1 MKRLKEDVMK
11 VLYFTATGNN
21 LYVGKKIG
29 GESYSIPKL
38 MKQGQFEFE
47 DEKVG
52 IVFPSYY
59 GGVPR
64 IVEEFLDKVK
74 LKSKYIFAVVSFGS
88 FSGAVI
94 PELLEIG
101 KRNQIQFS
109 YINEILMVDNYLPV
123 FDMDKEMRKEP
134 KKNIEESLAQIT
146 KDIQAKKVYIKRH
159 TAVIRFI
166 EAIIKKFHSSTRA
179 NLEYDKNFY
188 AEDACNSCKICEKV
202 CPVNNI
208 NVDTKPVYKGNCEHC
223 LACINHCPQNA
234 IRLKGERSKTR
245 FINKNIA
252 LKEIIDSNS

>member
-1 MKRLKEDVMK
+1 MKIF
-11 VLYFTATGNN
+11 YFTATGNN
-21 LYVGKKIG
+21 LYVAKRIG

-38 MKQGQFEFE
+38 MKLEQFEFE
-47 DEKVG
+47 DEKIG

-59 GGVPR
+59 GGVPK
-64 IVEEFLDKVK
+64 IVEEFLNKVK

-123 FDMDKEMRKEP
+123 FDIAKEIKKEP
-134 KKNIEESLAQIT
+134 KKNIEESLAQIIN
-146 KDIQAKKVYIKRH
+146 DIQVKKVYIKRH
-159 TAVIRFI
+159 SAVIKCI
-166 EAIIKKFHSSTRA
+166 EAIIKKFHSKTKA
-179 NLEYDKNFY
+179 NAQYDKNFY
-188 AEDACNSCKICEKV
+188 VEDTCNSCKVCEKV

-208 NVDTKPVYKGNCEHC
+208 NVDTKPVYKGNCEQC

-234 IRLKGERSKTR
+234 IRLKQEKSKTR
-245 FINKNIA
+245 FINQNVK
-252 LKEIIDSNS
+252 LKEIIEANN

>member
-1 MKRLKEDVMK
+1 MKIF
-11 VLYFTATGNN
+11 YFTGTGNN
-21 LYVGKKIG
+21 LYVAKRIG

-38 MKQGQFEFE
+38 MKLGQFEFE
-47 DEKVG
+47 DEKIG

-59 GGVPR
+59 GGVPK
-64 IVEEFLDKVK
+64 IVEEFLNKVE

-123 FDMDKEMRKEP
+123 FDMAKEIKKEP
-134 KKNIEESLAQIT
+134 KKNIEESLAQIIN
-146 KDIQAKKVYIKRH
+146 DIQVKKVYIKRH
-159 TAVIRFI
+159 TAVIRCI
-166 EAIIKKFHSSTRA
+166 EAILKKFHSKTKA
-179 NLEYDKNFY
+179 NAQYDKNFY
-188 AEDACNSCKICEKV
+188 VEDTCNSCKVCEKV

-208 NVDTKPVYKGNCEHC
+208 NVDTKPVYKGNCEQC

-234 IRLKGERSKTR
+234 IRLKQEKSKAR
-245 FINKNIA
+245 FINQNVK
-252 LKEIIDSNS
+252 LKEIIEANN

>member
-1 MKRLKEDVMK
+1 MKIF
-11 VLYFTATGNN
+11 YFTGTGNN
-21 LYVGKKIG
+21 LYVAKRIG

-38 MKQGQFEFE
+38 MKLGQFEFE
-47 DEKVG
+47 DEKIG

-59 GGVPR
+59 GGVPK
-64 IVEEFLDKVK
+64 IVEEFLNKVE

-123 FDMDKEMRKEP
+123 FDMAKEIKKEP
-134 KKNIEESLAQIT
+134 NKNIEESLVQIIN
-146 KDIQAKKVYIKRH
+146 DIQVKKIYIKRH
-159 TAVIRFI
+159 SAVIKCI
-166 EAIIKKFHSSTRA
+166 EAIIKKFHSKTKA
-179 NLEYDKNFY
+179 NAKYDKNFY
-188 AEDACNSCKICEKV
+188 VEDTCNSCKVCEKV

-208 NVDTKPVYKGNCEHC
+208 NVDTKPVYKGNCEQC

-234 IRLKGERSKTR
+234 IRLKQEKSRAR
-245 FINKNIA
+245 FINQNVK
-252 LKEIIDSNS
+252 LKEIIEANN